1 MESKQAWIIW
11 IILGVLVNIVVIGVI
26 VYVGAI
32 NPEDQQAPAADEKLK
47 ALSDREINDALKDT
61 QTDARVFSDQSG
73 DVFETT
79 FLNLLKP
86 MASLHGLQPFRSPDI
101 YGGRTTVRTW
111 IRRDGQKKSHLLNG
125 MKYEHGSI
133 IVPASGTY
141 RVTVHAVMHYEGT
154 RGRCEVSSLKVVR
167 YNALEQK
174 QEVVFQDKRTMSL
187 DATEWSTEYISHID
201 GLVQLHAEDQI
212 AVVVSNLSL
221 LKSYRNDHYFVVEL
235 I

>member
-1 MESKQAWIIW
+1 MESKQAWKIG
-11 IILGVLVNIVVIGVI
+11 IILCVLVNIVVIGVA
-26 VYVGAI
+26 VYVVAI
-32 NPEDQQAPAADEKLK
+32 HPEDQQALAADEKLK
-47 ALSDREINDALKDT
+47 ALIDSKINDALKDT
-61 QTDARVFSDQSG
+61 ETDARVFGDQSG
-73 DVFETT
+73 DILDTK

-86 MASLHGLQPFRSPDI
+86 MASLHGLQPFRSLDI

-111 IRRDGQKKSHLLNG
+111 IRRDGQTKSHLVNG

-133 IVPASGTY
+133 IVPASGKY

-154 RGRCEVSSLKVVR
+154 RGRCEVSSLEVVR

-174 QEVVFQDKRTMSL
+174 QEVVFQENRTMCL
-187 DATEWSTEYISHID
+187 DATEWSTDYLSHIG

-212 AVVVSNLSL
+212 AVVVSNISL
-221 LKSYRNDHYFVVEL
+221 LMRYRDGHYFGVDL